1 MNILLIRLIGLN
13 GHLSTENK
21 FKSVRETY
29 TNINSHFVSIVSSFP
44 TNGKLRA
51 ANVLKL
57 TIRKDVIDFVMN
69 NFLLHFLLDRRKDTR
84 AASITEGA
92 SINTKYFKPERIPCA
107 YNPGDLSKDMNDLHF
122 GVDLLPNQ
130 RSLGLFWNLE
140 IDTFFF
146 EVITGEKP

>member
-13 GHLSTENK
+13 GHLSTETK

-44 TNGKLRA
+44 TNGKLRV

-69 NFLLHFLLDRRKDTR
+69 NFLLHFLLDRRKNTR

-92 SINTKYFKPERIPCA
+92 SRIPCA